1 MFNNN
6 HTSKRTV
13 RNAVLKVPFTM
24 PAGLPNDIHN
34 EIMDIIETTKFDKIS
49 VPVSSYRRFYDN
61 RVDAS
66 DNRTSVIGYIRSFNK
81 EDNTFTVVI
90 YSNNAKIT
98 SEFVN
103 PEIGIA
109 FTIYKDEFG
118 AITKFIIAP
127 TTSEE
132 ENTSDDENSTDE
144 ISED

>member
-1 MFNNN
+1 MF
-6 HTSKRTV
+6 SRI
-13 RNAVLKVPFTM
+13 AYLKIRAF
-24 PAGLPNDIHN
+24 
-34 EIMDIIETTKFDKIS
+34 
-49 VPVSSYRRFYDN
+49 VSLQC
-61 RVDAS
+61 
-66 DNRTSVIGYIRSFNK
+66 
-81 EDNTFTVVI
+81 VVI

-103 PEIGIA
+103 PEISIA

-132 ENTSDDENSTDE
+132 ENTGDDENSTDE

>member
-1 MFNNN
+1 
-6 HTSKRTV
+6 
-13 RNAVLKVPFTM
+13 M
-24 PAGLPNDIHN
+24 PADLPNDIHN

-103 PEIGIA
+103 PEISIA

-132 ENTSDDENSTDE
+132 ENTGDDENSTDE

>member
-1 MFNNN
+1 MFNKN
-6 HTSKRTV
+6 HTPKRTV
-13 RNAVLKVPFTM
+13 KNAVLKVPFTM
-24 PAGLPNDIHN
+24 PADLTNDIHN
-34 EIMDIIETTKFDKIS
+34 EIMDIIETTKFDKVS

-61 RVDAS
+61 RIDAS
-66 DNRTSVIGYIRSFNK
+66 DNRTSVIGYIKSFNK

-98 SEFVN
+98 SDFAN
-103 PEIGIA
+103 PEITIA

-127 TTSEE
+127 TTSEKDIDDS
-132 ENTSDDENSTDE
+132 ENATDE